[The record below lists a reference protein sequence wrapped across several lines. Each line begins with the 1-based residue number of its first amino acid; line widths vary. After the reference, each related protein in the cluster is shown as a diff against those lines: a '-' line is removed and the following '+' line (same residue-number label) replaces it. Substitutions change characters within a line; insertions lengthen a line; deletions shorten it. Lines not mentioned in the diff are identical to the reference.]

1 MGMQPFLSYLE
12 RNFPGKYQLNAPMA
26 RHTSFRVGGPADV
39 LITPD
44 TIDGLPE
51 LLKAI
56 QAEALPLVVMGN
68 GSNLLVR
75 DKGIRGVVIK
85 LGNSLRELS
94 RVDSSNTIRCQAG
107 VSLSTLAARAAEYG
121 LSGLEFAI
129 GIPGS
134 LGGAVVMNAGA
145 YGGEIGELVTSATVI
160 DAAGN
165 LKTLSHEELAFS
177 YRHTA
182 LQDSGDMLLEAELA
196 LKPGN
201 TPEICAAMDTFT
213 QKRLTKQ
220 PLNFPSAGSTFKRPL
235 GHFAAALIDQAG
247 LRGYR
252 VGDAQVSEK
261 HTGFVINCGHATASE
276 ILELMAQIR
285 EKVFAVSGVWL
296 EPEVRI
302 LGEE

>member
-26 RHTSFRVGGPADV
+26 RHTSFRVSGPADV

-94 RVDSSNTIRCQAG
+94 RVDASNTIRCQAG

-201 TPEICAAMDTFT
+201 TSEICAAMDTFT

-220 PLNFPSAGSTFKRPL
+220 PLNFPSAGSTFKRPP